1 MSLDMQRNRNLS
13 KLFLIPIAMFGFG
26 YLMVPLYSIFCDL
39 TGLNGKTGAIS
50 TAQAERQ
57 SIAENRIIKV
67 EFVSSVNESGPWI
80 FKPEQASMMV
90 HPGQPYHANYTAQ
103 NLLDVDVISQ
113 SIPSVAPSKAAS
125 HFNKTEC
132 FCFTEQAF
140 KANEKRTMPLTFI
153 IDPDIPEDVDT
164 VTLSYTLFTKSIKS

>member
-1 MSLDMQRNRNLS
+1 MKANRKLIQ
-13 KLFLIPIAMFGFG
+13 LFLIPIAMFGFG
-26 YLMVPLYSIFCDL
+26 YLMVPIYDVFCDI
-39 TGLNGKTGAIS
+39 TGINGKTGAITS
-50 TAQAERQ
+50 AEAAKQ
-57 SIAENRIIKV
+57 LIAEDRLIKV
-67 EFVSSVNESGPWI
+67 EFVSSVNETGPWL

-90 HPGQPYHANYTAQ
+90 HPGQAYHANYVAQ
-103 NLLDVDVISQ
+103 NLLDVDVVSQ
-113 SIPSVAPSKAAS
+113 SIPSVAPSKAAA

-140 KANEKRTMPLTFI
+140 KANEKRIMPLTFI

>member
-1 MSLDMQRNRNLS
+1 MKQNRNLL

-26 YLMVPLYSIFCDL
+26 YLMVPIYDVFCSV

-50 TAQAERQ
+50 SAEAALQAK
-57 SIAENRIIKV
+57 AEDRLIKV

-80 FKPEQASMMV
+80 FEPAQSSMMV
-90 HPGQPYHANYTAQ
+90 HPGQPYQANYIAQ
-103 NLLDVDVISQ
+103 NMLSVAVISQ
-113 SIPSVAPSKAAS
+113 SVPSVSPSKAAA

-140 KANEKRTMPLTFI
+140 EANEKRTMPLTFI